1 MPSPIEASTTPLPEL
16 NATQLLFDLQRVSTV
31 VQTFSGSLDTSAIAS
46 IITDALVQEFGC
58 AFARL
63 WLVEPDRMGLK
74 LMASSGLHTRLDGD
88 FARVPMGAYKVGKIA
103 QNRVPFLSNQLTQES
118 WVKDRDWAIANRLQ
132 GFAGYPLISK
142 DRVIGVLVSFSH
154 HAMAAEFL
162 EVLQVLCMAAAV
174 GLDAATQLQAP
185 RAPSAPY
192 PTLNWALSEWLAT
205 ILAPVQLTLVGTEQP
220 VTASATHVVLRV
232 AERLTQVQSHHCQL
246 SYGPNA
252 LSLDAIVATSGTSDN
267 SLAAVMRYLNPLQQ
281 FIDTCRGT
289 LQLTPDRQGTLLR
302 LRLSIP
308 YGDVGPANGA
318 AGADARSSLAQKLSD
333 REQEILSLLGQ
344 GYRDRDIA
352 ETLHISQ
359 STVKFHINNSITKL
373 KAKNRYQA
381 VYEAAIHGWI

>member
-1 MPSPIEASTTPLPEL
+1 
-16 NATQLLFDLQRVSTV
+16 
-31 VQTFSGSLDTSAIAS
+31 
-46 IITDALVQEFGC
+46 
-58 AFARL
+58 ARL
-63 WLVEPDRMGLK
+63 WLVEPDRTVLR
-74 LMASSGLHTRLDGD
+74 LLASSGLHTRLDGD
-88 FARVPMGAYKVGKIA
+88 FAQVPMGAYKVGKIA

-132 GFAGYPLISK
+132 GFAGYPLISQ

-154 HAMAAEFL
+154 NAMAAEFL

-174 GLDAATQLQAP
+174 GLDAAMQLQTP
-185 RAPSAPY
+185 RASSAPY
-192 PTLNWALSEWLAT
+192 PTSNWALSEWLAI

-220 VTASATHVVLRV
+220 VTPSATYAVLRV

-246 SYGPNA
+246 AYSTDS
-252 LSLDAIVATSGTSDN
+252 LSLDAIVATSGSSAN
-267 SLAAVMRYLNPLQQ
+267 SHVSVMRYLNPLQR
-281 FIDTCRGT
+281 FIVNCQGT

-302 LRLSIP
+302 LKLTIP
-308 YGDVGPANGA
+308 YIDVGPLGKGTADGNGSA
-318 AGADARSSLAQKLSD
+318 QSSLSQKLSD
-333 REQEILSLLGQ
+333 REQEILALLGQ
-344 GYRDRDIA
+344 GCRDRDIA